1 MSTSSPSEVHSITA
15 VPTNL
20 SDDQHRRMRA
30 YLIQMGLRVVL
41 ILTAVLL
48 VDGWLLWACIAG
60 AVILPYTA
68 VLFANA
74 GRDRSARDVESL
86 PPEMPRELPTTPAAP
101 PDDVRIVEHTDDTDD
116 SDRKDD

>member
-20 SDDQHRRMRA
+20 TDDQHRRMRT

-41 ILTAVLL
+41 IITAALF
-48 VDGWLLWACIAG
+48 VDGWLLWVFVAG

-74 GRDRSARDVESL
+74 GRDRSARDVEAVPPTM
-86 PPEMPRELPTTPAAP
+86 PPELPASASAP
-101 PDDVRIVEHTDDTDD
+101 QEEIRIVEQTDDP
-116 SDRKDD
+116 DRKDD